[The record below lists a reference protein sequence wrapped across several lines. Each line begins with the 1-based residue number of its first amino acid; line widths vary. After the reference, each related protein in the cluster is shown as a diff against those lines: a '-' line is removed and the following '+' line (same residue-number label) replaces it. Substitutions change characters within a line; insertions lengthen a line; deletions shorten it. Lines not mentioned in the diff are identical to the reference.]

1 MKFFGIDNNFGIKP
15 LVVDKP
21 RKSPNNIINFVM
33 KNEEEEEI
41 EFMISDVS
49 SKDLF
54 NSVIVLRETTQ
65 ITLLYLTRNIKEAD
79 SEYE

>member
-1 MKFFGIDNNFGIKP
+1 
-15 LVVDKP
+15 
-21 RKSPNNIINFVM
+21 M

-79 SEYE
+79 SEYEWDQSQTGDRCQSQVIIFLNAMHIKI